1 MKTLTAILSFALAL
15 QAGPLLAQECVP
27 FDSGEILCDDGS
39 YLYYWSPA
47 SGEWQTLDREATL
60 AALGVA
66 PISGDP
72 APPTTDGEASVAYGA
87 GSSLT
92 STDDGCTMFS
102 APGYGFGES
111 LSFSSGC

>member
-1 MKTLTAILSFALAL
+1 MKSLTAILSVALAL
-15 QAGPLLAQECVP
+15 QAGPLLAQECMP
-27 FDSGEILCDDGS
+27 FESGDILCDDGL

-47 SGEWQTLDREATL
+47 SGEWQTLDRNAIF
-60 AALGVA
+60 AALGAESMYGA
-66 PISGDP
+66 PASP
-72 APPTTDGEASVAYGA
+72 STDGEGSVTYGA

>member
-1 MKTLTAILSFALAL
+1 MKTFVAVLALAVSL
-15 QAGPLLAQECVP
+15 QVGPALAQECVP

-47 SGEWQTLDREATL
+47 AAQWQILDRAAAA
-60 AALGVA
+60 AALGIDLTEGSPSSPA
-66 PISGDP
+66 SGSD
-72 APPTTDGEASVAYGA
+72 AGVIYGD

-92 STDDGCTMFS
+92 TTDDGCTMFS
-102 APGYGFGES
+102 SPGYGFGES